1 MGKMEQHDSRITSGK
16 LELSFPAAPIDLR
29 LQVNGV
35 EYRDS
40 VPATEK
46 LSQFLRTRLGLT
58 GLKTGC
64 GEGECG
70 ACTVLLDDQPVN
82 SCLVFAFQ
90 VAGRRITTI
99 EGLQDADGMLSP
111 LQQAFLDHGA
121 VQCGYC
127 TPGMVLAS
135 EGLLRRNPNPDDT
148 EIRQALAGNICRCTG
163 FLSIIEAVKS
173 VASPGN
179 AGPPG

>member
-1 MGKMEQHDSRITSGK
+1 MSKMEQYYAHINANK
-16 LELSFPAAPIDLR
+16 LQLSIPTCLK

-35 EYRDS
+35 EYQRN
-40 VPATEK
+40 VLATET
-46 LSQFLRTRLGLT
+46 LSQFLRNRLGLT
-58 GLKTGC
+58 GVKIGC

-70 ACTVLLDDQPVN
+70 ACTVLVDDQPVN
-82 SCLVFAFQ
+82 SCLILAFQ
-90 VAGRRITTI
+90 VEGSRITTI
-99 EGLQDADGMLSP
+99 EGLEKADGSLSP

-135 EGLLRRNPNPDDT
+135 EALLRRNRNPDDT

-163 FLSIIEAVKS
+163 FLNIIKAVKS
-173 VASPGN
+173 ITSSAN
-179 AGPPG
+179 EAGPE